1 MRTNKTLFHQDVMLT
16 MKFDLRKGLFSIIQT
31 HVPVPVFLGLRLFE
45 HGFCSK
51 EEEKRENQFEESN
64 QKEPLLQDKK
74 KKKKQKREP
83 SIFSRSDT
91 MFSIGWQYLKIELTK
106 KNEYFSDVI
115 MDAATAGPLVNL
127 FISPSKVTN
136 TAVSDTSIT
145 NISTRYLVVKI
156 RDYLL
161 VVKLMRVVWEQC
173 AKG

>member
-1 MRTNKTLFHQDVMLT
+1 
-16 MKFDLRKGLFSIIQT
+16 MKVELRKGNFFWSKGLFSIIQT
-31 HVPVPVFLGLRLFE
+31 YVPVPVFLGLRLFE

-74 KKKKQKREP
+74 KKKRNKKREP

-91 MFSIGWQYLKIELTK
+91 MFNIGWQYLKIELTK
-106 KNEYFSDVI
+106 KNEYFLDVI

-161 VVKLMRVVWEQC
+161 VVKLMRVVWEQF